1 MPVYPESVSLCNRV
15 LASQETLGDGM
26 NPLARDAQLT
36 LAVHALRSASRSD
49 CVPVVD
55 EMGKSSAV
63 SLDAVALVSI
73 MVCTGNLRHG
83 RKCRCRFL
91 SLQGDHSIVNR
102 TVSVIGASIAG
113 LCAALELARKGL
125 DVRVWEA
132 RPSLE
137 FSPRTLIVT
146 PVLLRLLDFDLEPAV
161 VNRIYAFEL
170 ISQQSSVRIPLEEP
184 DLVVERSRFIGLLAA
199 EVRRAGGQLTFDRRL
214 CTVEKNGKAFRL
226 EFSNG
231 DGTELYDTGYVVGA
245 DGWHSTVASAVGQD
259 CLSAVSILQ
268 ARVSLP
274 ADLPEHTA
282 RVWFNRQRTRFFYWL
297 IPESPRTGVAGLIG
311 ETPQQAQQ
319 ALQRFLSEKDLP
331 PIDYQAAPVPAFEL
345 RGADR
350 AQACDGQVLLVG
362 DAAGQ
367 VKTTTVGGVV
377 TGIRGAQ
384 AAARALVQG
393 SSYRREL
400 RSLRN
405 ELKAHA
411 LVRELLDRFTD
422 EDYDT
427 LLQMLNR
434 GTTHVLACHTR
445 DEMPRLLWRLLLAQ
459 PRWAIL
465 AARALVRGT

>member
-1 MPVYPESVSLCNRV
+1 LPVYPESVSLCNRV

-184 DLVVERSRFIGLLAA
+184 DLVVERSRFAELLAA
-199 EVRRAGGQLTFDRRL
+199 ELRRAGGELIFDRRL
-214 CTVEKNGKAFRL
+214 RTVEKNGKGCCL
-226 EFSNG
+226 EFHNA
-231 DGTELYDTGYVVGA
+231 DREELLGTARVLGA
-245 DGWHSTVASAVGQD
+245 DGLRSRVARAVGEG
-259 CLSAVSILQ
+259 SAHHVSIRQ
-268 ARVSLP
+268 ARVLWP
-274 ADLPEHTA
+274 ADFPDDTV
-282 RVWFNRQRTRFFYWL
+282 RIWFDRQSTRFFYWL
-297 IPESPRTGVAGLIG
+297 IPESSQTGVAGLIG
-311 ETPQQAQQ
+311 DTSQDARQG
-319 ALQRFLSEKDLP
+319 LVRFLSDHGLKA
-331 PIDYQAAPVPAFEL
+331 IDYQAASVPAPSL
-345 RGADR
+345 RSAVR
-350 AQACDGQVLLVG
+350 VQAYDGQVLLVG